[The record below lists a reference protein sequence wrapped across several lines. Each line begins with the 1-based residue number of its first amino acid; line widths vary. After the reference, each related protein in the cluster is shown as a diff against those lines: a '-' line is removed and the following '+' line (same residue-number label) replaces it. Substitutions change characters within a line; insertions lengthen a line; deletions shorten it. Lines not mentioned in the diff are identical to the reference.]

1 MSTKIE
7 MKQYINNLSETDV
20 KILNKNKPTKC
31 DKILDL
37 VVFFAI
43 FLFFV
48 LFILWAMF
56 IKERKKINNRYQ
68 LLIK

>member
-1 MSTKIE
+1 
-7 MKQYINNLSETDV
+7 MKHINNLSETDV

-37 VVFFAI
+37 VMYFTI

-56 IKERKKINNRYQ
+56 LKERKKLNIRY
-68 LLIK
+68 